1 MRVIIAGSR
10 DITDYKQVEAA
21 YLSSNIPITEIVSG
35 GARGVDALGEQ
46 VAKNFGI
53 PIKVFPADWDK
64 HGKRAGPLRNIQM
77 AEYAD
82 GLIAIWDGKS
92 IGTKHMIDQANKQ
105 GLVVYIFKGNE

>member
-10 DITDYKQVEAA
+10 GITDYKQVEAA

-92 IGTKHMIDQANKQ
+92 KGTKHMIDQANKQ

>member
-64 HGKRAGPLRNIQM
+64 YGKRAGPLRNIQM

-92 IGTKHMIDQANKQ
+92 KGTKHMIDQANKQ

>member
-92 IGTKHMIDQANKQ
+92 KGTKHMIDQANKQ